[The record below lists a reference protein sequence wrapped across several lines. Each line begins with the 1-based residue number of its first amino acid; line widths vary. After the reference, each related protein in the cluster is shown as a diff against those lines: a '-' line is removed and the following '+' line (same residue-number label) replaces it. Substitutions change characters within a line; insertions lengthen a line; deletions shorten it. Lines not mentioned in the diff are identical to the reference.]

1 MDKNRRRFTGIPL
14 GIGAWCLT
22 SPWLAG
28 CGGDG
33 GGGDGESEGR
43 GATGGAVTTTATAL
57 TVSATTPTGFVS
69 VKDAPY
75 NAKGDGVADD
85 TAAIQAAINAVQKVY
100 LPPGTYRVR
109 SLRLRDFTELS
120 GVGSSSILQQTSD
133 LAVLLAES
141 SSTGS
146 FVSKITVQKL
156 QLRGESTGSKP
167 FSEHVHLF
175 RAHGVSELLIIDCVF
190 RAFRSD
196 GLYLS
201 GMDTASQLPRH
212 NLGVT
217 VRQCHFDGVNGKN
230 RNAITV
236 VDGDGIRIENNLF
249 YDCTRP
255 DMPGAVDIEPNDYA
269 FHVVRN
275 ITVTR
280 NGFRNIG
287 GNVAAVSVVLAGHRF
302 TTAPTGFDISHNR
315 VDNCAAYAFGFF
327 GKPVGGVAA
336 DTPDHRFRIGN
347 NTVINAKR
355 GFWLSGVRG
364 ATVEFNHF
372 TDRAGSYIGY
382 VESDQRCLE
391 VKVSGN
397 EFLRCGSTD
406 RVGLQVF
413 TVDNLLV
420 ENNCFTDC
428 GTGLA
433 WSYAIDFKNGASTG
447 VWIVGNNFS
456 APTGKTLMAIQKEAN
471 HTLAPATNKFLNNV
485 LNGLPH
491 RFESM

>member
-1 MDKNRRRFTGIPL
+1 MDKNRRRLAAIPL
-14 GIGAWCLT
+14 GVGAWCLT
-22 SPWLAG
+22 GTWLSG
-28 CGGDG
+28 C
-33 GGGDGESEGR
+33 GGGDGESEGSAAA
-43 GATGGAVTTTATAL
+43 GASLETMSTPMAAAAATPA
-57 TVSATTPTGFVS
+57 GFVS

-75 NAKGDGVADD
+75 DARGDGVADD
-85 TAAIQAAINAVQKVY
+85 TAAVQAAISAAQKVY

-109 SLRLRDFTELS
+109 SLRLRDHTELS

-133 LAVLLAES
+133 SAVLLAES
-141 SSTGS
+141 SSS
-146 FVSKITVQKL
+146 DSVVSGIKVQKL
-156 QLRGESTGSKP
+156 QLRGESTGDKP

-175 RAHGVSELLIIDCVF
+175 RAHGVSGLLITDCVF
-190 RAFRSD
+190 RAFRGD

-201 GMDTASQLPRH
+201 GMDTAGRLPRH

-217 VRQCHFDGVNGKN
+217 VRQCHFDGVNGRN

-236 VDGDGIRIENNLF
+236 VDGDGVLIENNLF

-255 DMPGAVDIEPNDYA
+255 DMPGAVDIEPNGYA

-280 NGFRNIG
+280 NSFRNIG
-287 GNVAAVSVVLAGHRF
+287 GNVAAVGVVLAGHRF
-302 TTAPTGFDISHNR
+302 TTAPAGFDISHNR

-327 GKPVGGVAA
+327 GKPPGGVTAG
-336 DTPDHRFRIGN
+336 TPDHRFRIGN
-347 NTVINAKR
+347 NTVVNAR
-355 GFWLSGVRG
+355 CGFWLSGVKG

-382 VESDQRCLE
+382 VEPDQRCMD

-397 EFLRCGSTD
+397 EFLRCGSAD

-413 TVDNLLV
+413 TVDNLRV
-420 ENNCFTDC
+420 ETNRFTDC
-428 GTGLA
+428 GNGMA
-433 WSYAIDFKNGASTG
+433 GSYAVDFKKGASTA

-456 APTGKTLMAIQKEAN
+456 APTGKTSMAIQKEAN
-471 HTLAPATNKFLNNV
+471 HTWAPATNRFLDNV

-491 RFESM
+491 RFESV

>member
-1 MDKNRRRFTGIPL
+1 MDKNRRRIAGIPL
-14 GIGAWCLT
+14 GVGAWCLT
-22 SPWLAG
+22 GTWLSG
-28 CGGDG
+28 C
-33 GGGDGESEGR
+33 GGGDGEPEGS
-43 GATGGAVTTTATAL
+43 GATGAPSD
-57 TVSATTPTGFVS
+57 TVSIPLAVAAATPTGFVS

-85 TAAIQAAINAVQKVY
+85 TAVFQAASEAVNNVY

-109 SLRLRDFTELS
+109 SLRLRGSTGLS

-133 LAVLLAES
+133 SAVLLAES
-141 SSTGS
+141 SSAGS
-146 FVSKITVQKL
+146 FVSGVTVQKL
-156 QLRGESTGSKP
+156 QLRGESTGDKP

-175 RAHGVSELLIIDCVF
+175 RAHGVSGLLITDCVF
-190 RAFRSD
+190 RAFRGD

-201 GMDTASQLPRH
+201 GMDTAGRLPRH
-212 NLGVT
+212 NVGVT

-280 NGFRNIG
+280 NSFRNIG
-287 GNVAAVSVVLAGHRF
+287 GNVAAVAVVLADHRF
-302 TTAPTGFDISHNR
+302 TAAPANFDISHNR
-315 VDNCAAYAFGFF
+315 VDTCAAHAFGFF
-327 GKPVGGVAA
+327 GKPPGGVTAG
-336 DTPDHRFRIGN
+336 TPDHRFRIGN
-347 NTVINAKR
+347 NTVANAR
-355 GFWLSGVRG
+355 SGFWLSGVKG
-364 ATVEFNHF
+364 AAVEFNHF

-382 VESDQRCLE
+382 VEPDQRCMD

-397 EFLRCGSTD
+397 EFLRCGSAD
-406 RVGLQVF
+406 RIGLQVF
-413 TVDNLLV
+413 TVDNLSV
-420 ENNCFTDC
+420 ENNRFADC
-428 GTGLA
+428 GNGMA
-433 WSYAIDFKNGASTG
+433 GSYAVDFKKGASTG
-447 VWIVGNNFS
+447 VRIVGNNFS

-471 HTLAPATNKFLNNV
+471 HTWAPATNRFLNNA

-491 RFESM
+491 RFESV